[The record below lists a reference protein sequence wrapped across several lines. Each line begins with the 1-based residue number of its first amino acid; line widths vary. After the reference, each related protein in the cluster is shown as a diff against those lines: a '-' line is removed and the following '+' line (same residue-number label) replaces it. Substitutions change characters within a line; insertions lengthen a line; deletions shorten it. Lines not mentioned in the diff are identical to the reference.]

1 MKSKLAAAVVALG
14 VLAAG
19 PAFAWGE
26 VGHKVVALIAWKHLD
41 PAVRAKVE
49 ALQADDKD
57 TLTPPDFAS
66 RASWADR
73 WDQEHKET
81 AKWHFADVEITDGD
95 MAKACYNFPKLAPG
109 QLASAG
115 PADDCVIDKIPEF
128 AAELHDPTTPEAERI
143 LALKYLV
150 HFIGDMHQPMHI
162 ADHEDRGGNCI
173 LLDDGSGQKRNLH
186 GFWDTGVVKD
196 LGPTPEAIADK
207 LDGAITPEQ
216 ADAWVKGGPVDWA
229 TESFRLAASVAYK
242 LPTLPTCK
250 DTVAP
255 QRLSMSYI
263 QAARPVAAEQ
273 LQKAG
278 IRLAASLNAVL
289 GS

>member
-1 MKSKLAAAVVALG
+1 MKTKLAAVVAALG
-14 VLAAG
+14 VLTAG

-41 PAVRAKVE
+41 PAVKAKVE
-49 ALQADDKD
+49 ALLAADKD
-57 TLTPPDFAS
+57 ILTPPDFAS

-95 MAKACYNFPKLAPG
+95 LAKACYGFPKLAPG

-128 AAELHDPTTPEAERI
+128 ATELHDPATSEAERI

-173 LLDDGSGQKRNLH
+173 PLDDGSGQKRNLH

-196 LGPTPEAIADK
+196 LGPTPEAIADT
-207 LDGAITPEQ
+207 LDAAIKPED
-216 ADAWVKGGPVDWA
+216 AEAWVKGGPVDWA
-229 TESFRLAASVAYK
+229 TESFRLAVSVAYK
-242 LPTLPTCK
+242 LPVMPTCADK
-250 DTVAP
+250 AAP
-255 QRLSMSYI
+255 QKLELSYI
-263 QAARPVAAEQ
+263 KAARPVAAQQ
-273 LQKAG
+273 LQKTG
-278 IRLAASLNAVL
+278 IRLAATLNTVL

>member
-1 MKSKLAAAVVALG
+1 MKSKLAAAVAALG
-14 VLAAG
+14 VFAAG

-49 ALQADDKD
+49 ALLAADKD

-229 TESFRLAASVAYK
+229 TESFRLSASVAYK